1 MSNMTGSRKIRVLP
15 PELRDQIAAGEVV
28 ERPASVLKEL
38 MENSLDAGATQID
51 VTLEDGG
58 QTYLAVRDNG
68 SGIVAADLPLA
79 MTSHATSKVHSFAE
93 LLRVASYGFRGE
105 ALPSIASVS
114 RLKISSA
121 ARALGGDQTE
131 ASFIEM
137 HYGKAAGQGPT
148 ALNGGT
154 LVEMRDL
161 FSNVPARLK
170 FLKTNSTEQKRCQ
183 EVVVR
188 LALARPEVGFGFS
201 AGGRDIYRFLPQD
214 DLLARL
220 SKSWPPQVTA
230 QLAPFDIMRHDMR
243 AHGLAG
249 HPRSAQPKG
258 DRMLFYVNGR
268 AVNNRLMLQAA
279 RQAYKGRLL
288 AREFPQLVLFLEL
301 DPEEVDVNVHPAK
314 NEVRFR
320 DERSVFSTVMHAVES
335 ALAVHSADASGSM
348 DNAGAYEEQPGGW
361 APGRLGQTEMV
372 EQGRFSFPPLYQS
385 GPVMPQGRLPE
396 DRPLG
401 FWGEADRAV
410 LPESWGSPVF
420 DPLVA
425 EPDAPFMPL
434 DATSAECSGFLSSGL
449 PASPASSDMPDDTQM
464 FSMPS
469 VASHMGAMSSAPGR
483 VTAGEAAPLLGGL
496 MYMGQVADTYLVV
509 LRGKELLLL
518 DQHAVHERILLHRFQ
533 TDAKSGQSQLLAMP
547 LELRLHP
554 SEAERLQEIWGEL
567 GNLGF
572 SLSAPSPS
580 LLEVKGIP
588 PILDAGEAKEFLR
601 DALAEKGEGMT
612 PLLNM
617 MSCKGAI
624 KAGQRLS
631 RDEALGL
638 LHKWLQTPEREFCP
652 HGRPAVLVL
661 GASELERMFKR
672 KV

>member
-1 MSNMTGSRKIRVLP
+1 MSNIRGSRKIKVLP

-68 SGIVAADLPLA
+68 SGISAEDLPLA
-79 MTSHATSKVHSFAE
+79 VTSHATSKVHSFAE

-121 ARALGGDQTE
+121 ARASGGDQAE
-131 ASFIEM
+131 SSFIEVQ
-137 HYGKAAGQGPT
+137 YGKALGQGTT

-170 FLKTNSTEQKRCQ
+170 FLKTNSTEQKRSQ
-183 EVVVR
+183 EVLVR
-188 LALARPEVGFGFS
+188 LALARPGVGFSFS
-201 AGGRDIYRFLPQD
+201 AGGREIYRFLPQD

-220 SKSWPPQVTA
+220 SKIWPPQVTA
-230 QLAPFDIMRHDMR
+230 QLAPFDMTRHEMR

-279 RQAYKGRLL
+279 REAYKGRLL
-288 AREFPQLVLFLEL
+288 AREYPQLVLFLEL

-320 DERSVFSTVMHAVES
+320 DERSVFSTVMRAVES
-335 ALAVHSADASGSM
+335 ALAMHSADASSSM
-348 DNAGAYEEQPGGW
+348 DDAYTYEEQPGGW
-361 APGRLGQTEMV
+361 APGRFDQTERV
-372 EQGRFSFPPLYQS
+372 EQGSFSFPPLNQS
-385 GPVMPQGRLPE
+385 APAIPEGRLPE

-401 FWGEADRAV
+401 FWGEADRV
-410 LPESWGSPVF
+410 VVPDSWGSPVS
-420 DPLVA
+420 DPLAA
-425 EPDAPFMPL
+425 EPEAPFRPSGV
-434 DATSAECSGFLSSGL
+434 ATERFGVSSPQYPAGPATAGVASDSQIFSVPSAAIHPE
-449 PASPASSDMPDDTQM
+449 A
-464 FSMPS
+464 MPS
-469 VASHMGAMSSAPGR
+469 ASGR
-483 VTAGEAAPLLGGL
+483 VAAGEAMPLPGGL

-533 TDAKSGQSQLLAMP
+533 TDAKSGQSQLLALP

-554 SEAERLQEIWGEL
+554 AEAERLQEIWGEL

-638 LHKWLQTPEREFCP
+638 LHKWLQTPDREFCP
-652 HGRPAVLVL
+652 HGRPAVLVF